1 MATWKKVIVSGSV
14 AELSAS
20 LYRAPGQ
27 PLQQVTNLAAT
38 TVLSGSFSGSFVGN
52 FNIGAAE
59 DGTYNDGLFTDFTTS
74 TPVGTA
80 VDRFNEVL
88 KGLAPL
94 QAPLLDYIDATS
106 NSTMANSQRL
116 SFDATNTTASYSP
129 MSGST
134 TGFADITAFTTDY
147 TQTTGDVSNLRRLGV
162 IASSVNPVI
171 ITLNNDVAGNTGT
184 YTNYPNNAFR
194 VTDSVGVGETYTLNV
209 NGVNYSYTPPDNNAV
224 TTATIGAGPATI
236 TLAKA
241 QTGSFISSGQ
251 EFTLWQHRTGT
262 VSIPTSMWRSGS
274 NYAVVSS
281 SLGVSSAYIDW
292 VYDPIAVSGN
302 TTFPYTIAT
311 PTSASID
318 TGSIVYLSGIPY
330 CSKFDYTFTS
340 SIDNYYRN
348 TFATTAIS
356 ANSTTQGFN
365 TFQLGGAATTILTAM
380 AVTITTPTSPSSSLQ
395 VASLHSVNSSQAIN
409 GSTLSS
415 RFTVTNAHGKTN
427 NSSAVTT
434 PKVIV
439 NRHSNANTT
448 TSETFTGENYRLA
461 YDISP
466 YNDQGNV
473 TTYLNAYPSAS
484 SLVAG
489 DQTDELAVWLAA
501 GGSPVGRLTYPTKA
515 FGAAATNGNISG
527 IGALFPNPNFVTH
540 PDYSAAS
547 GTRYYLRA
555 FQNGASVKAIFTIAI
570 AGSGLSFVA
579 ESGVLS
585 NNVKVSAKIPG
596 TTAWRDVI
604 VGYPG
609 STNAYPTDTD
619 NTYGCGQGI
628 STNSTNLA
636 GAINFVTQN
645 AAANQ
650 YVLIRIT
657 AGSSWTGHI
666 SSISLT

>member
-20 LYRAPGQ
+20 LYRATGQ
-27 PLQQVTNLAAT
+27 PLQQVTNLAST
-38 TVLSGSFSGSFVGN
+38 TVLSGSFSGSFAGN

-59 DGTYNDGLFTDFTTS
+59 DGTYTDGLFTDFTIA

-94 QAPLLDYIDATS
+94 QAPLLDDIDATS
-106 NSTMANSQRL
+106 TSTMANNQRL

-129 MSGST
+129 MTGSI
-134 TGFADITAFTTDY
+134 TGFSDITAFNQNY
-147 TQTTGDVSNLRRLGV
+147 TQTSGDSGNFKRLGV
-162 IASSVNPVI
+162 IASSANPVI
-171 ITLNNDVAGNTGT
+171 ITLNNDVVGNTGT

-194 VTDSVGVGETYTLNV
+194 VTDSVGFGETYTLNV
-209 NGVNYSYTPPDNNAV
+209 NGVNYSYTATDINAV

-236 TLAKA
+236 TLTKA
-241 QTGSFISSGQ
+241 QTGSFINSGQ

-281 SLGVSSAYIDW
+281 SLGVSSAYVDW
-292 VYDPIAVSGN
+292 VYDPIAVLGN

-348 TFATTAIS
+348 TFATTAIGASS
-356 ANSTTQGFN
+356 ATQGFN
-365 TFQLGGAATTILTAM
+365 TFQLGGITTTILTAA
-380 AVTITTPTSPSSSLQ
+380 AVSITTPTSPSSSLQ
-395 VASLHSVNSSQAIN
+395 VASVHSVNSSQAIN

-415 RFTVTNAHGKTN
+415 RFTVTNAHGKTA

-439 NRHSNANTT
+439 NRHSNSNTAT
-448 TSETFTGENYRLA
+448 NETFTGENYRL
-461 YDISP
+461 P
-466 YNDQGNV
+466 YNISTYDNQGNV

-484 SLVAG
+484 SIIVAPN
-489 DQTDELAVWLAA
+489 DDELAVWLAV
-501 GGSPVGRLTYPTKA
+501 GSSPVGRLTYPTKA

-527 IGALFPNPNFVTH
+527 IGALYPDPTFVTH
-540 PDYSAAS
+540 PNYSTAT

-555 FQNGASVKAIFTIAI
+555 FQNGASVKAIFNIAI

-579 ESGVLS
+579 ESGTLS
-585 NNVKVSAKIPG
+585 GNVKVSAKIPG
-596 TTAWRDVI
+596 TTAWRDVNT
-604 VGYPG
+604 GAPG

-628 STNSTNLA
+628 TTSATSLA
-636 GAINFVTQN
+636 GSINFVGQA

-657 AGSSWTGHI
+657 AGTSWTGHI